1 MYVYSIIKAQK
12 EGLYMANAMQS
23 ENLLE
28 NELFKN
34 VYEKTP
40 DYVKNLKLMDF
51 DNKGEFV
58 FTLKKEHLK
67 PYDEVSNPEGLNLE
81 EWFANYAKEA
91 KVSTAGIRGPQNI
104 LFPQDTRFPIN
115 LVGIVLAT
123 LAKALV
129 AKEKYS
135 DKRIVKVAGCEVRYN
150 SKLFLDAIA
159 RIQAAQGIE
168 TLVPEGKQSIPIW
181 LASFLAFKLDLL
193 GGEYITSSHG
203 ISVKNAT
210 KDLNSQGSQ
219 YLPEESME
227 FVNKIQEI
235 FDYVKENG
243 TYEIKIAAE
252 DNPLIN
258 ESVMK
263 SLDDG
268 VDLYVEY
275 LKSGVAKSVNL
286 DLIKSFE
293 SKIAI
298 ENVGG
303 SAYRTLSRV
312 LKKLGIEDK
321 FVWFNTKED
330 PFFHSI
336 GKYDVTPKGEKAF
349 YDYSV
354 DATVIAKKPNGDK
367 FFPVIDTLHYDTK
380 LKDFPVGT
388 VVLITDPDHDRLTIT
403 QTESSSRIPELKKLG
418 VDYIELDSERV
429 LTVFTANQAF
439 LMLMDFWAK
448 QLKAENLWN
457 NHPRFMIKTTASAL
471 SWDEWA
477 TNNGVKVVNVPV
489 GFKEIANIM
498 KKVELK
504 LKNSPDADVIV
515 DDVFGNSINLGVNP
529 RLLFGGEESGGMIM
543 GTEELIKSQHDRRA
557 VAMREKSATEAIVVA
572 AALTAKLAKT
582 CKSLSEY
589 LLEVFEDNNIIG
601 RFDTRVDIAYYNESE
616 PDINKLK
623 AAKVEGEAL
632 RTKNDMFYLSMA
644 IAKRMDKLSLDDI
657 KTVLNDKFNADGL
670 NFDNLKSIKFVGD
683 GTYLEFDNKYIEI
696 RPSGTDAKTKA
707 YGGGLNKDEIEKYA
721 SVLGNYSGDRTEL
734 HKKYIPQATYEAC
747 KSDAMDFY
755 LKFVDKDANNEK
767 FEIPEYNF

>member
-1 MYVYSIIKAQK
+1 MVELKTSSVA
-12 EGLYMANAMQS
+12 
-23 ENLLE
+23 LE
-28 NELFKN
+28 NELFKS

-40 DYVKNLKLMDF
+40 DYIKNLDLMNF
-51 DNKGEFV
+51 DNDGEFS
-58 FTLKKEHLK
+58 FMLKREHLK
-67 PYDEVSNPEGLNLE
+67 PYDAVANPEGLNLE

-129 AKEKYS
+129 AVEKYPN
-135 DKRIVKVAGCEVRYN
+135 KRIVKVAGCEVRYN

-159 RIQAAQGIE
+159 RIQAANGIQ
-168 TLVPEGKQSIPIW
+168 TLVPVGRETIPIW

-235 FDYVKENG
+235 FDEVERNG
-243 TYEIKIAAE
+243 AYEIKIAAK

-258 ESVMK
+258 ETVLKSV
-263 SLDDG
+263 DDG
-268 VDLYVEY
+268 VDLYVDY
-275 LKSGVAKSVNL
+275 LKSGVAKDVNL
-286 DLIKSFE
+286 DMIKSFD
-293 SKIAI
+293 SKIII

-312 LKKLGIEDK
+312 LKKLGISEK
-321 FVWFNTKED
+321 FVWFNTEED

-354 DATVIAKKPNGDK
+354 DATVLAKRQDGTK
-367 FFPVIDTLHYDTK
+367 FFPVIDTLDYANK
-380 LKDFPVGT
+380 LKGYPIGT
-388 VVLITDPDHDRLTIT
+388 AVLITDPDHDRLTIT
-403 QTESSSRIPELKKLG
+403 QTESVARVEELKRLG
-418 VDYIELDSERV
+418 IDYILLDDEKV

-439 LMLMDFWAK
+439 LLLMDFWSA
-448 QLKAENLWN
+448 QLVKENLWN

-477 TNNGVKVVNVPV
+477 KSKGVQVVNVPV

-498 KKVELK
+498 KKVELQ
-504 LKNSPDADVIV
+504 LKNNPDKDVVV

-529 RLLFGGEESGGMIM
+529 RLVFGGEESGGMIM
-543 GTEELIKSQHDRRA
+543 GTEDLIESQNGRLA

-572 AALTAKLAKT
+572 SALLAQL
-582 CKSLSEY
+582 KSDGIYLSEY
-589 LLEVFEDNNIIG
+589 LEKVFDENDIKG
-601 RFDTRVDIAYYNESE
+601 RFDTRVDISYYNESE

-623 AAKVEGEAL
+623 QAKIQGEAL
-632 RTKNDMFYLSMA
+632 RTKNDMFYLSLA
-644 IAKRMDKLSLDDI
+644 IAKRKGLISLDDI
-657 KTVLNDKFNADGL
+657 KRILNDKFSSDGL
-670 NFDNLKSIKFVGD
+670 SFDSLKSIKFVGD
-683 GTYLEFDNKYIEI
+683 GTYLEFDDKYIEI

-707 YGGGLNKDEIEKYA
+707 YGGGLVKAEIEKFA
-721 SVLGNYSGDRTEL
+721 SVLGNYSGDRTQL
-734 HKKYIPQATYEAC
+734 HCEFVPENSYNNC
-747 KSDAMDFY
+747 KDDAMEYY
-755 LKFVDKDANNEK
+755 LAFVDKDANNEP
-767 FEIPEYNF
+767 FIVPEYKF

>member
-1 MYVYSIIKAQK
+1 MVELKTSD
-12 EGLYMANAMQS
+12 NV
-23 ENLLE
+23 LE
-28 NELFKN
+28 NELFKS
-34 VYEKTP
+34 VYDKTP
-40 DYVKNLKLMDF
+40 DYVKNLNLMDF
-51 DNKGEFV
+51 SQDGEFSFV
-58 FTLKKEHLK
+58 LKKEHLA
-67 PYDEVSNPEGLNLE
+67 PYDKDANPEGLNLE
-81 EWFANYAKEA
+81 DWFANYAKEA

-129 AKEKYS
+129 AKEKYA
-135 DKRIVKVAGCEVRYN
+135 DKRIIKVAGCEVRYN
-150 SKLFLDAIA
+150 SQLFLDAIA
-159 RIQAAQGIE
+159 RIQAANGIE
-168 TLVPEGKQSIPIW
+168 TLVPVGKKTIPIW

-227 FVNKIQEI
+227 FVDKIQKI
-235 FDYVKENG
+235 FDEVNKNG
-243 TYEIKIAAE
+243 SYEIKISAK

-263 SLDDG
+263 SIDDG

-275 LKSGVAKSVNL
+275 LKSGVAKDVNL
-286 DLIKSFE
+286 SLIKNFK
-293 SKIAI
+293 SKIVI

-312 LKKLGIEDK
+312 LKKLDIEDK
-321 FVWFNTKED
+321 FVWFNTEED

-354 DATVIAKKPNGDK
+354 DATVLAKKADGTK
-367 FFPVIDTLHYDTK
+367 FFPVIDTLHYDEK
-380 LKDFPVGT
+380 LKQYPIGT

-403 QTESSSRIPELKKLG
+403 QTESSDRISELKSLG
-418 VDYIELDSERV
+418 IDYIDFGDGRV

-448 QLKAENLWN
+448 QLKVQGLWE

-477 TNNGVKVVNVPV
+477 KNNGVKVVNVPV

-504 LKNSPDADVIV
+504 LKNNPKDNVVV
-515 DDVFGNSINLGVNP
+515 DDVFGNSIDLGVNP

-543 GTEELIKSQHDRRA
+543 GTEELIKSQHGRCA

-572 AALTAKLAKT
+572 SALVSKLAE
-582 CKSLSEY
+582 SGIYLSQY
-589 LLEVFEDNNIIG
+589 LKEVFSDNNIIG
-601 RFDTRVDIAYYNESE
+601 KFDTRVDIAYYNESE

-623 AAKVEGEAL
+623 EAKITGEAL

-644 IAKRMDKLSLDDI
+644 IAKRQELISLDDI
-657 KTVLNDKFNADGL
+657 KAVLNDNFNKDGL
-670 NFDNLKSIKFVGD
+670 SFDNLKSIKFVGD
-683 GTYLEFDNKYIEI
+683 GTYLEFDDKYIEI

-707 YGGGLNKDEIEKYA
+707 YGGGLDKSEIEKYA
-721 SVLGNYSGDRTEL
+721 TVLGNYSGDRTKKHIEL
-734 HKKYIPQATYEAC
+734 IPEKAYENC
-747 KSDAMDFY
+747 KQDAMDYY
-755 LKFVDKDANNEK
+755 LAFVDKDANNEP
-767 FEIPEYNF
+767 FVVPEYDF

>member
-1 MYVYSIIKAQK
+1 MTALIESNSV
-12 EGLYMANAMQS
+12 
-23 ENLLE
+23 LE
-28 NELFKN
+28 NELFKS
-34 VYEKTP
+34 VYDKTP
-40 DYVKNLKLMDF
+40 DYVKNLELMNF
-51 DNKGEFV
+51 DNEGEFTFV
-58 FTLKKEHLK
+58 LKKEHLK
-67 PYDEVSNPEGLNLE
+67 AYDSETNPHGLNLE
-81 EWFANYAKEA
+81 EWFENYAKEA

-129 AKEKYS
+129 AVEKYPN
-135 DKRIVKVAGCEVRYN
+135 KRILKVAGCEVRYN

-159 RIQAAQGIE
+159 RIQAANGIE
-168 TLVPEGKQSIPIW
+168 TLVPEGMKTIPIW

-227 FVNKIQEI
+227 FVNKIREI
-235 FDYVKENG
+235 FDEVNKNG
-243 TYEIKIAAE
+243 SYEIRISAK

-258 ESVMK
+258 QDAMRT
-263 SLDDG
+263 LNDG

-275 LKSGVAKSVNL
+275 LQSGVAKDVNL
-286 DLIKSFE
+286 DLIKAFD
-293 SKIAI
+293 SKIVI

-312 LKKLGIEDK
+312 LAKLGVSDK
-321 FVWFNTKED
+321 FVWFNTEED

-336 GKYDVTPKGEKAF
+336 GKYDLTPKGEKAF

-354 DATVIAKKPNGDK
+354 DATVLAKKSDGTK
-367 FFPVIDTLHYDTK
+367 FFPVIDTLHYEEK

-388 VVLITDPDHDRLTIT
+388 AVLITDPDHDRLTIT
-403 QTESSSRIPELKKLG
+403 QTESSDRIPALKALG
-418 VDYIELDSERV
+418 VDYIVLDPDRV

-439 LMLMDFWAK
+439 LMLMDFWSK
-448 QLKAENLWN
+448 QLKSENLWA

-477 TNNGVKVVNVPV
+477 ANNDVKVVNVPV

-504 LKNSPDADVIV
+504 LKNSPNEEVII
-515 DDVFGNSINLGVNP
+515 DDVFGTPVNLGVNP

-543 GTEELIKSQHDRRA
+543 GTEDLIESQHGRLA
-557 VAMREKSATEAIVVA
+557 VAMREKSATEAIIVA
-572 AALTAKLAKT
+572 SALVAKLKADGIY
-582 CKSLSEY
+582 LSQY
-589 LLEVFEDNNIIG
+589 LSDVFELNNIIG

-623 AAKVEGEAL
+623 ASKIEGEAL

-644 IAKRMDKLSLDDI
+644 IAKRKDKITLGDI
-657 KTVLNDKFNADGL
+657 KRILNDKFSSDGL
-670 NFDNLKSIKFVGD
+670 NFDNLKSVKFVGD
-683 GTYLEFDNKYIEI
+683 GTYLEFDDKYIEI

-707 YGGGLNKDEIEKYA
+707 YGGGLNKDNIETYA
-721 SVLGNYSGDRTEL
+721 TILGNYSGERTVL
-734 HKKYIPQATYEAC
+734 HKELISETDYENC
-747 KSDAMDFY
+747 KSDAMDYY
-755 LKFVDKDANNEK
+755 LNFVDKDANNEL
-767 FEIPEYNF
+767 FIIPEYDF

>member
-1 MYVYSIIKAQK
+1 MFDLKT
-12 EGLYMANAMQS
+12 S
-23 ENLLE
+23 ENFLE

-34 VYEKTP
+34 VYDKTP
-40 DYVKNLKLMDF
+40 DYVKNLNLMNF
-51 DNKGEFV
+51 DNDGEFS
-58 FTLKKEHLK
+58 FILKKEHLK
-67 PYDEVSNPEGLNLE
+67 PYDEVTNPEGLNLE

-129 AKEKYS
+129 ANEKYAG
-135 DKRIVKVAGCEVRYN
+135 KRIVKVAGCEVRYN

-159 RIQAAQGIE
+159 RIQAANGIQ
-168 TLVPEGKQSIPIW
+168 TLVPNGKQTIPIW

-227 FVNKIQEI
+227 FVNKIQQI
-235 FDYVKENG
+235 FDEVNEKG
-243 TYEIKIAAE
+243 SYEIKIAAN

-263 SLDDG
+263 SIDDG

-275 LKSGVAKSVNL
+275 LQSGVAKNVNL
-286 DLIKSFE
+286 GLIKSFD
-293 SKIAI
+293 SKIVI

-312 LKKLGIEDK
+312 LKNLGIDEK
-321 FVWFNTKED
+321 FVWFNVEED

-354 DATVIAKKPNGDK
+354 DATVLAKKSDGTK
-367 FFPVIDTLHYDTK
+367 FFPVIDTLHYDEK
-380 LKDFPVGT
+380 LKDYPVGT
-388 VVLITDPDHDRLTIT
+388 AVLITDPDHDRLTIT
-403 QTESSSRIPELKKLG
+403 QTESADRISEFKKLG
-418 VDYIELDSERV
+418 IDYIELGNNVV

-477 TNNGVKVVNVPV
+477 AKNDVKVVNVPV

-504 LKNSPDADVIV
+504 LKNSPQNEVIV
-515 DDVFGNSINLGVNP
+515 DDVFGNPIDLGINP

-543 GTEELIKSQHDRRA
+543 GTEDLIKSQHGRCA
-557 VAMREKSATEAIVVA
+557 VAMREKSATEAIIVA
-572 AALTAKLAKT
+572 SALISKLAQSGKY
-582 CKSLSEY
+582 LSQY
-589 LLEVFEDNNIIG
+589 LAEVFEDNNIIG

-623 AAKVEGEAL
+623 AAKIEGEAL

-644 IAKRMDKLSLDDI
+644 IAKRKGQISIDDI
-657 KTVLNDKFNADGL
+657 KGILNDKFAADGL
-670 NFDNLKSIKFVGD
+670 GFDNLKSIKFVGD

-707 YGGGLNKDEIEKYA
+707 YGGGLDKSEIEKYA
-721 SVLGNYSGDRTEL
+721 SILGNYSGDRTEL
-734 HKKYIPQATYEAC
+734 HQQLISEQTYENC
-747 KSDAMDFY
+747 KSDAMDYY
-755 LKFVDKDANNEK
+755 LAFVDKDANNEP
-767 FEIPEYNF
+767 FEIPEYKF

>member
-1 MYVYSIIKAQK
+1 MELKKSNVA
-12 EGLYMANAMQS
+12 
-23 ENLLE
+23 LE
-28 NELFKN
+28 NELFKS

-40 DYVKNLKLMDF
+40 DYIKSLDLMNF
-51 DNKGEFV
+51 DNDGEFS
-58 FTLKKEHLK
+58 FILKKEHLK
-67 PYDEVSNPEGLNLE
+67 PYDADKNPQGLNLE
-81 EWFANYAKEA
+81 EWFAGYAKEA

-129 AKEKYS
+129 AIEKYPN
-135 DKRIVKVAGCEVRYN
+135 KRIVKVAGCEVRYN

-159 RIQAAQGIE
+159 RIQAANGIE
-168 TLVPEGKQSIPIW
+168 TLVPEGRKTIPIW

-235 FDYVKENG
+235 FDTVNSVG
-243 TYEIKIAAE
+243 SYEIKISAKN
-252 DNPLIN
+252 NPLIN
-258 ESVMK
+258 EKAMVAI
-263 SLDDG
+263 DDG

-275 LKSGVAKSVNL
+275 LKSGVAKEVNL
-286 DLIKSFE
+286 SLIKSFE

-321 FVWFNTKED
+321 FVWFNTEED

-336 GKYDVTPKGEKAF
+336 GKYDKTPKGENAF

-354 DATVIAKKPNGDK
+354 DATVLGKKLDGTK
-367 FFPVIDTLHYDTK
+367 FFPVIETLHYDEK
-380 LKDFPVGT
+380 LADYPIGT

-403 QTESSSRIPELKKLG
+403 QTESANRVAELNKLG
-418 VDYIELDSERV
+418 IDYISLSEDKV

-439 LMLMDFWAK
+439 LLLMDFWAN
-448 QLKAENLWN
+448 QLKNEGLWQ

-477 TNNGVKVVNVPV
+477 AKNGVKVVNVPV

-504 LKNSPDADVIV
+504 LKNSPKEEVVV
-515 DDVFGNSINLGVNP
+515 DDVFGNPINLGVNP
-529 RLLFGGEESGGMIM
+529 RLVFAGEESGGMIM
-543 GTEELIKSQHDRRA
+543 GTEDLIVSQNGRCA

-572 AALTAKLAKT
+572 SALVAKLAKEGIY
-582 CKSLSEY
+582 LSQY
-589 LLEVFEDNNIIG
+589 LAQVFDMNEIVG
-601 RFDTRVDIAYYNESE
+601 RYDTRVDIAYYNESE

-623 AAKVEGEAL
+623 ESKIAGEAL
-632 RTKNDMFYLSMA
+632 RTKNDMFYLSLA
-644 IAKRMDKLSLDDI
+644 IANRKGAVAIADI
-657 KTVLNDKFNADGL
+657 RTVLNDKFAQDGL
-670 NFDNLKSIKFVGD
+670 RFDNLNAVKFVGD

-707 YGGGLNKDEIEKYA
+707 YGGGLDKAEIEKYA
-721 SVLGNYSGDRTEL
+721 SVLGNYSGDRTQKHCDL
-734 HKKYIPQATYEAC
+734 VPVDLYENC
-747 KSDAMDFY
+747 KGIAMDYY
-755 LKFVDKDANNEK
+755 LAFVDKDANNEP
-767 FEIPEYNF
+767 FVVPEYKF

>member
-1 MYVYSIIKAQK
+1 MVELKTSD
-12 EGLYMANAMQS
+12 NV
-23 ENLLE
+23 LE
-28 NELFKN
+28 NELFKS
-34 VYEKTP
+34 VYDKTP

-51 DNKGEFV
+51 SQDGEFSFV
-58 FTLKKEHLK
+58 LKREHLA
-67 PYDEVSNPEGLNLE
+67 PYDKDTNPEGLNLE
-81 EWFANYAKEA
+81 DWFANYAKEA

-129 AKEKYS
+129 AKEKYV
-135 DKRIVKVAGCEVRYN
+135 DKRIIKVAGCEVRYN
-150 SKLFLDAIA
+150 SQLFLDAIA
-159 RIQAAQGIE
+159 RIQAANGIE
-168 TLVPEGKQSIPIW
+168 TLVPVGKKTIPIW

-227 FVNKIQEI
+227 FVDKIQKI
-235 FDYVKENG
+235 FDEVNKNG
-243 TYEIKIAAE
+243 SYEIKISAK

-263 SLDDG
+263 SIDDG

-275 LKSGVAKSVNL
+275 LKSGVAKDVNL
-286 DLIKSFE
+286 NLIKNFK
-293 SKIAI
+293 SKIVI

-312 LKKLGIEDK
+312 LKKLDIEDK
-321 FVWFNTKED
+321 FVWFNTEED

-354 DATVIAKKPNGDK
+354 DATVLAKKADGTK
-367 FFPVIDTLHYDTK
+367 FFPVIDTLHYDEK
-380 LKDFPVGT
+380 LKQYPIGT

-403 QTESSSRIPELKKLG
+403 QTESSDRISELKSLG
-418 VDYIELDSERV
+418 IDYIDFGDGRV

-448 QLKAENLWN
+448 QLKVQGLWE

-477 TNNGVKVVNVPV
+477 KNNGVKVVNVPV

-504 LKNSPDADVIV
+504 LKNNPKDNVVV
-515 DDVFGNSINLGVNP
+515 DDVFGNSIDLGVNP

-543 GTEELIKSQHDRRA
+543 GTEELIKSQHGRCA

-572 AALTAKLAKT
+572 SALVSKLAE
-582 CKSLSEY
+582 SGIYLSQY
-589 LLEVFEDNNIIG
+589 LKEVFSDNNIIG
-601 RFDTRVDIAYYNESE
+601 KFDTRVDIAYYNESE

-623 AAKVEGEAL
+623 EAKITGEAL

-644 IAKRMDKLSLDDI
+644 IAKRQELISLDDI
-657 KTVLNDKFNADGL
+657 KAVLNDNFNKDGL
-670 NFDNLKSIKFVGD
+670 SFDNLKSIKFVGD
-683 GTYLEFDNKYIEI
+683 GTYLEFDDKYIEI

-707 YGGGLNKDEIEKYA
+707 YGGGLDKSEIEKYA
-721 SVLGNYSGDRTEL
+721 TVLGNYSGDRTKKHIEL
-734 HKKYIPQATYEAC
+734 IPEKAYENC
-747 KSDAMDFY
+747 KQDAMDYY
-755 LKFVDKDANNEK
+755 LAFVDKDANNEP
-767 FEIPEYNF
+767 FVVPEYDF

>member
-1 MYVYSIIKAQK
+1 MFEMKKSD
-12 EGLYMANAMQS
+12 NP
-23 ENLLE
+23 LE
-28 NELFKN
+28 NELFKS

-40 DYVKNLKLMDF
+40 EYVKHLNLMNF
-51 DNKGEFV
+51 DNKGEFSFV
-58 FTLKKEHLK
+58 LKKENLK
-67 PYDEVSNPEGLNLE
+67 PYDASSNPQGLNLE

-104 LFPQDTRFPIN
+104 LYPQDTRFPIN

-129 AKEKYS
+129 AREKYPN
-135 DKRIVKVAGCEVRYN
+135 KRIVKVAGCEVRYN
-150 SKLFLDAIA
+150 SQLFLDAIT

-168 TLVPEGKQSIPIW
+168 TLVPEGKKTIPIW

-210 KDLNSQGSQ
+210 KDLNCQGSQ

-235 FDYVKENG
+235 FDEVNAKG
-243 TYEIKIAAE
+243 FYEIKIAAT

-258 ESVMK
+258 ENVLKSV
-263 SLDDG
+263 DDG

-275 LKSGVAKSVNL
+275 LKSGVAQDCNL
-286 DLIKSFE
+286 DLIKNFK
-293 SKIAI
+293 SKIII

-312 LKKLGIEDK
+312 LKKLNISDK
-321 FVWFNTKED
+321 FDWFDVEED
-330 PFFHSI
+330 SFFHSI
-336 GKYDVTPKGEKAF
+336 GKYNVTPKGEKAF

-354 DATVIAKKPNGDK
+354 DATVIAKREDGTK
-367 FFPVIDTLHYDTK
+367 FFPVIDTMHYPER
-380 LKDFPVGT
+380 LKNYPVGT
-388 VVLITDPDHDRLTIT
+388 VILITDPDHDRLTIT
-403 QTESSSRIPELKKLG
+403 QTESVSRIAELEKLG
-418 VDYIELDSERV
+418 VDYINLNDDVV
-429 LTVFTANQAF
+429 LTVFSANQAF
-439 LMLMDFWAK
+439 LMLMDFWSK
-448 QLKAENLWN
+448 QLKAKNLWN

-477 TNNGVKVVNVPV
+477 KNNGVKVVNVPV

-504 LKNSPDADVIV
+504 LKNNPTESVVI
-515 DDVFGNSINLGVNP
+515 DDVFGNPIDLGINP
-529 RLLFGGEESGGMIM
+529 RLVFAGEESGGMIM
-543 GTEELIKSQHDRRA
+543 GTEELIKSEHGRCA
-557 VAMREKSATEAIVVA
+557 VAMREKSATEAIIVA
-572 AALTAKLAKT
+572 SSLVSQISEVNV
-582 CKSLSEY
+582 SLSQY
-589 LLEVFEDNNIIG
+589 LSNVFNSNNIIG

-623 AAKVEGEAL
+623 EAKVTGEAL
-632 RTKNDMFYLSMA
+632 RTKNDLFYLSLA
-644 IAKRMDKLSLDDI
+644 IAKKENIITLDDV
-657 KTVLNDKFNADGL
+657 KNVLNDRFRDKGL
-670 NFDNLKSIKFVGD
+670 IFDNLKSIKFVGD

-707 YGGGLNKDEIEKYA
+707 YGGGLNRADIEKYA
-721 SVLGNYSGDRTEL
+721 SVLGNYSGDRTYTHQSVVPEEFYDSA
-734 HKKYIPQATYEAC
+734 KDKAMTY
-747 KSDAMDFY
+747 Y
-755 LKFVDKDANNEK
+755 LKFVDKDANNEP
-767 FEIPEYNF
+767 FDIPDYNF

>member
-1 MYVYSIIKAQK
+1 MVELKTSD
-12 EGLYMANAMQS
+12 NV
-23 ENLLE
+23 LE
-28 NELFKN
+28 NELFKS
-34 VYEKTP
+34 VYDKTP
-40 DYVKNLKLMDF
+40 DYVKNLNLMDF
-51 DNKGEFV
+51 SQDGEFSFV
-58 FTLKKEHLK
+58 LKKEHLA
-67 PYDEVSNPEGLNLE
+67 PYDKDTNPEGLNLE
-81 EWFANYAKEA
+81 DWFANYAKEA

-129 AKEKYS
+129 AKEKYA
-135 DKRIVKVAGCEVRYN
+135 DKRIIKVAGCEVRYN
-150 SKLFLDAIA
+150 SQLFLDAIA
-159 RIQAAQGIE
+159 RIQAANGIE
-168 TLVPEGKQSIPIW
+168 TLVPVGKKTIPIW

-227 FVNKIQEI
+227 FVDKIQKI
-235 FDYVKENG
+235 FDEVNKNG
-243 TYEIKIAAE
+243 SYEIKISAK

-263 SLDDG
+263 SIDDG

-275 LKSGVAKSVNL
+275 LKSGVAKDANL
-286 DLIKSFE
+286 SLIKNFK
-293 SKIAI
+293 SKIVI

-312 LKKLGIEDK
+312 LKKLDIEDK
-321 FVWFNTKED
+321 FVWFNTEED

-354 DATVIAKKPNGDK
+354 DATVLAKKADGTK
-367 FFPVIDTLHYDTK
+367 FFPVIDTLHYDEK
-380 LKDFPVGT
+380 LKQYPIGT
-388 VVLITDPDHDRLTIT
+388 VVLITNPDHDRLTIT
-403 QTESSSRIPELKKLG
+403 QTESSDRISELKSLG
-418 VDYIELDSERV
+418 IDYIDFGDGRV

-448 QLKAENLWN
+448 QLKVQGLWE

-477 TNNGVKVVNVPV
+477 KNNGVKVVNVPV

-504 LKNSPDADVIV
+504 LKNNPKDNVVV
-515 DDVFGNSINLGVNP
+515 DDVFGNSIDLGINP

-543 GTEELIKSQHDRRA
+543 GTEELIKSQHGRCA

-572 AALTAKLAKT
+572 SALVSKLAE
-582 CKSLSEY
+582 SGIYLSQY
-589 LLEVFEDNNIIG
+589 LKEVFSDNNIVG
-601 RFDTRVDIAYYNESE
+601 KFDTRVDIAYYNESE

-623 AAKVEGEAL
+623 EAKITGEAL

-644 IAKRMDKLSLDDI
+644 IAKRQEIISLDDI
-657 KTVLNDKFNADGL
+657 KAVLNDNFNKDGL
-670 NFDNLKSIKFVGD
+670 SFDNLKSIKFVGD
-683 GTYLEFDNKYIEI
+683 GTYLEFDDKYIEI

-707 YGGGLNKDEIEKYA
+707 YGGGLDKSEIEKYA
-721 SVLGNYSGDRTEL
+721 TVLGNYSGDRTKKHIEL
-734 HKKYIPQATYEAC
+734 ISEKAYENC
-747 KSDAMDFY
+747 KQDAMDYY
-755 LKFVDKDANNEK
+755 LAFVDKDANNEP
-767 FEIPEYNF
+767 FVVPEYDF

>member
-1 MYVYSIIKAQK
+1 MVELKTSD
-12 EGLYMANAMQS
+12 NV
-23 ENLLE
+23 LE
-28 NELFKN
+28 NELFKS
-34 VYEKTP
+34 VYDKTP

-51 DNKGEFV
+51 SQDGEFSFV
-58 FTLKKEHLK
+58 LKKEHLA
-67 PYDEVSNPEGLNLE
+67 PYDKDTNPEGLNLE
-81 EWFANYAKEA
+81 DWFANYAKEA

-129 AKEKYS
+129 AKEKYA
-135 DKRIVKVAGCEVRYN
+135 DKRIIKVAGCEVRYN
-150 SKLFLDAIA
+150 SQLFLDAIA
-159 RIQAAQGIE
+159 RIQSANGIE
-168 TLVPEGKQSIPIW
+168 TLVPVGKKTIPIW

-227 FVNKIQEI
+227 FVDKIQKI
-235 FDYVKENG
+235 FDEVNKNG
-243 TYEIKIAAE
+243 SYEIKISAK

-263 SLDDG
+263 SIDDG

-275 LKSGVAKSVNL
+275 LKSGVAKDVNL
-286 DLIKSFE
+286 NLIKNFK
-293 SKIAI
+293 SKIVI

-312 LKKLGIEDK
+312 LKKLDIEDK
-321 FVWFNTKED
+321 FVWFNTEED

-354 DATVIAKKPNGDK
+354 DATVLAKKADGTK
-367 FFPVIDTLHYDTK
+367 FFPVIDTLHYDEK
-380 LKDFPVGT
+380 LKQYPIGT

-403 QTESSSRIPELKKLG
+403 QTESSDRISELKSLG
-418 VDYIELDSERV
+418 IDYIDFGDGRV

-448 QLKAENLWN
+448 QLKVQGLWE

-477 TNNGVKVVNVPV
+477 KNNGVKVVNVPV

-504 LKNSPDADVIV
+504 LKNNPKDNVVV
-515 DDVFGNSINLGVNP
+515 DDVFGNSIDLGINP

-543 GTEELIKSQHDRRA
+543 GTEELIKSQHGRCA

-572 AALTAKLAKT
+572 SALVSKLAE
-582 CKSLSEY
+582 SGIYLSQY
-589 LLEVFEDNNIIG
+589 LKEVFSDNNIIG
-601 RFDTRVDIAYYNESE
+601 KFDTRVDIAYYNESE

-623 AAKVEGEAL
+623 EAKITGEAL

-644 IAKRMDKLSLDDI
+644 IAKRQELISLDDI
-657 KTVLNDKFNADGL
+657 KAVLNDNFNKDGL
-670 NFDNLKSIKFVGD
+670 SFDNLKSIKFVGD
-683 GTYLEFDNKYIEI
+683 GTYLEFDDKYIEI

-707 YGGGLNKDEIEKYA
+707 YGGGLDKSEIEKYA
-721 SVLGNYSGDRTEL
+721 TVLGNYSGDRTKKHIEL
-734 HKKYIPQATYEAC
+734 IPEKAYENC
-747 KSDAMDFY
+747 KQDAMDYY
-755 LKFVDKDANNEK
+755 LAFVDKDANNEP
-767 FEIPEYNF
+767 FVVPEYDF

>member
-1 MYVYSIIKAQK
+1 MVELKTSD
-12 EGLYMANAMQS
+12 NV
-23 ENLLE
+23 LE
-28 NELFKN
+28 NELFKS
-34 VYEKTP
+34 VYDKTP
-40 DYVKNLKLMDF
+40 DYVKNLNLMDF
-51 DNKGEFV
+51 SQDGEFSFV
-58 FTLKKEHLK
+58 LKKEHLA
-67 PYDEVSNPEGLNLE
+67 PYDKDTNPQGLNLE
-81 EWFANYAKEA
+81 DWFANYAKEA

-123 LAKALV
+123 LAKSLV

-150 SKLFLDAIA
+150 SQLFLDAIA
-159 RIQAAQGIE
+159 RIQAANGIE
-168 TLVPEGKQSIPIW
+168 TLVPVGKKTIPIW

-235 FDYVKENG
+235 FDEVKKNG
-243 TYEIKIAAE
+243 SYEIKISAK

-263 SLDDG
+263 SIDDG

-275 LKSGVAKSVNL
+275 LKSGVAKDVNL
-286 DLIKSFE
+286 NLIKNFKSE
-293 SKIAI
+293 IAI

-321 FVWFNTKED
+321 FVWFNTEED

-354 DATVIAKKPNGDK
+354 DATVLAKKADGTK
-367 FFPVIDTLHYDTK
+367 FFPVIDTLHYDEK
-380 LKDFPVGT
+380 LKEYPVGT

-403 QTESSSRIPELKKLG
+403 QTESSDRIPELKSLG
-418 VDYIELDSERV
+418 IDYIEFGDGRV

-439 LMLMDFWAK
+439 LMLMDFWSK
-448 QLKAENLWN
+448 QLKTQGLWE

-477 TNNGVKVVNVPV
+477 KNNGIKVVNVPV

-504 LKNSPDADVIV
+504 LKNNPNDSVVV
-515 DDVFGNSINLGVNP
+515 DDVFGNSIDLGVNP

-543 GTEELIKSQHDRRA
+543 GTEELIKSQHGRCA

-572 AALTAKLAKT
+572 SALVSKLAE
-582 CKSLSEY
+582 SGIYLSQY
-589 LLEVFEDNNIIG
+589 LKEVFSDNKIIG
-601 RFDTRVDIAYYNESE
+601 KFDTRVDIAYYNESE

-623 AAKVEGEAL
+623 EAKVAGEAL

-644 IAKRMDKLSLDDI
+644 IAKRQGIISLDDI
-657 KTVLNDKFNADGL
+657 KTVLNDNFNKDGL
-670 NFDNLKSIKFVGD
+670 SFDNLKSIKFVGD

-707 YGGGLNKDEIEKYA
+707 YGGGLDKSEIEKYA
-721 SVLGNYSGDRTEL
+721 TVLGNYSGDRTQKHIEL
-734 HKKYIPQATYEAC
+734 IPEKSYENC
-747 KSDAMDFY
+747 KQDAMDYY
-755 LKFVDKDANNEK
+755 LAFVDKDANNEP
-767 FEIPEYNF
+767 FVVPEYDF

>member
-1 MYVYSIIKAQK
+1 MVELKTSSVA
-12 EGLYMANAMQS
+12 
-23 ENLLE
+23 LE
-28 NELFKN
+28 NELFKS
-34 VYEKTP
+34 VYDKTP
-40 DYVKNLKLMDF
+40 DYIKNLDLMNF
-51 DNKGEFV
+51 DNDGEFS
-58 FTLKKEHLK
+58 FMLKREHLK
-67 PYDEVSNPEGLNLE
+67 PYDAVTNPEGLNLE

-129 AKEKYS
+129 AVEKYPN
-135 DKRIVKVAGCEVRYN
+135 KRIVKVAGCEVRYN

-159 RIQAAQGIE
+159 RIQAANGIQ
-168 TLVPEGKQSIPIW
+168 TLVPVGRETIPIW

-235 FDYVKENG
+235 FDEVERNG
-243 TYEIKIAAE
+243 AYEIKIAAK

-258 ESVMK
+258 ETVLKSV
-263 SLDDG
+263 DDG
-268 VDLYVEY
+268 VDLYVDY
-275 LKSGVAKSVNL
+275 LKSGVAKDVNL
-286 DLIKSFE
+286 DMIKSFD
-293 SKIAI
+293 SKIII

-312 LKKLGIEDK
+312 LKKLGISEK
-321 FVWFNTKED
+321 FVWFNTEED

-354 DATVIAKKPNGDK
+354 DATVLAKKQDGTK
-367 FFPVIDTLHYDTK
+367 FFPVIDTLDYANK
-380 LKDFPVGT
+380 LKGYPIGT
-388 VVLITDPDHDRLTIT
+388 AILITDPDHDRLTIT
-403 QTESSSRIPELKKLG
+403 QTESVVRVEELKRLG
-418 VDYIELDSERV
+418 IDYIILDDEKV

-439 LMLMDFWAK
+439 LLLMDFWSA
-448 QLKAENLWN
+448 QLVKENLWN

-477 TNNGVKVVNVPV
+477 KSKGVQVVNVPV

-498 KKVELK
+498 KKVELQ
-504 LKNSPDADVIV
+504 LKNNPDKDVVV

-529 RLLFGGEESGGMIM
+529 RLVFGGEESGGMIM
-543 GTEELIKSQHDRRA
+543 GTEDLIESQNGRLA

-572 AALTAKLAKT
+572 SALLAQL
-582 CKSLSEY
+582 KSDGIYLSEY
-589 LLEVFEDNNIIG
+589 LEKVFDENDIKG
-601 RFDTRVDIAYYNESE
+601 RFDTRVDISYYNESE

-623 AAKVEGEAL
+623 QAKIEGEAL
-632 RTKNDMFYLSMA
+632 RTKNDMFYLSLA
-644 IAKRMDKLSLDDI
+644 IAKRKGLISLDDI
-657 KTVLNDKFNADGL
+657 KRILNVKFSADGL
-670 NFDNLKSIKFVGD
+670 SFDSLKSIKFVGD
-683 GTYLEFDNKYIEI
+683 GTYLEFDDKYIEI

-707 YGGGLNKDEIEKYA
+707 YGGGLVKAEIEKFA
-721 SVLGNYSGDRTEL
+721 SVLGNYSGDRTQLHCEL
-734 HKKYIPQATYEAC
+734 VPENSYNNC
-747 KSDAMDFY
+747 KDDAMEYY
-755 LKFVDKDANNEK
+755 LAFVDKDANNEP
-767 FEIPEYNF
+767 FIVPEYKF

>member
-1 MYVYSIIKAQK
+1 MVELKTSSIA
-12 EGLYMANAMQS
+12 
-23 ENLLE
+23 LE
-28 NELFKN
+28 NELFKS
-34 VYEKTP
+34 VYDKTP
-40 DYVKNLKLMDF
+40 DYVKNLDLMNF
-51 DNKGEFV
+51 DNEGEFSFV
-58 FTLKKEHLK
+58 LKREHLK
-67 PYDEVSNPEGLNLE
+67 PYDEISNPEGLNLE

-129 AKEKYS
+129 AVEKYPN
-135 DKRIVKVAGCEVRYN
+135 KRIVKVAGCEVRYN

-159 RIQAAQGIE
+159 RIQAANGIQ
-168 TLVPEGKQSIPIW
+168 TLVPSGKETIPIW

-235 FDYVKENG
+235 FNEVERNG
-243 TYEIKIAAE
+243 SYEIKISAKN
-252 DNPLIN
+252 NPLIN
-258 ESVMK
+258 ESVLK
-263 SLDDG
+263 AVDDG
-268 VDLYVEY
+268 VDLYVDY
-275 LKSGVAKSVNL
+275 LKSGVAKDVNL
-286 DLIKSFE
+286 DMIKAFD
-293 SKIAI
+293 SKIVI

-312 LKKLGIEDK
+312 LSKLGISEK
-321 FVWFNTKED
+321 FVWFNTEED

-354 DATVIAKKPNGDK
+354 DATVLAKKADGTK
-367 FFPVIDTLHYDTK
+367 FFPVIDTLDYSNK
-380 LKDFPVGT
+380 LKDYPVGT
-388 VVLITDPDHDRLTIT
+388 AVLITDPDHDRLTIT
-403 QTESSSRIPELKKLG
+403 QTESITRVEELKRLG
-418 VDYIELDSERV
+418 LDYIVLDDEKV

-439 LMLMDFWAK
+439 LLLMDFWSA
-448 QLKAENLWN
+448 QLVKENLWN

-477 TNNGVKVVNVPV
+477 RSKGVQVVNVPV

-498 KKVELK
+498 KKVELQ
-504 LKNSPDADVIV
+504 LKNNPDKEVVV
-515 DDVFGNSINLGVNP
+515 DDVFGNSINLGVDP
-529 RLLFGGEESGGMIM
+529 RLVFGGEESGGMIM
-543 GTEELIKSQHDRRA
+543 GTEDLIESQNGRLA

-572 AALTAKLAKT
+572 SALIAQL
-582 CKSLSEY
+582 KSDGIYLSEY
-589 LLEVFEDNNIIG
+589 LERVFNENDIKG
-601 RFDTRVDIAYYNESE
+601 RFDTRVDISYYNESE

-623 AAKVEGEAL
+623 QAKIEGEAL
-632 RTKNDMFYLSMA
+632 RTKNDMFYLSLA
-644 IAKRMDKLSLDDI
+644 IAKRKGLISLDDI
-657 KTVLNDKFNADGL
+657 KRILNDKFNADGL
-670 NFDNLKSIKFVGD
+670 SFDSLKSIKFVGD
-683 GTYLEFDNKYIEI
+683 GTYLEFDDKYIEI

-707 YGGGLNKDEIEKYA
+707 YGGGLVKAEIEKFA
-721 SVLGNYSGDRTEL
+721 SILGNYSGDRTALHCEL
-734 HKKYIPQATYEAC
+734 VPENSYSNC
-747 KSDAMDFY
+747 KEDAMEYY
-755 LKFVDKDANNEK
+755 LAFVDKDANNEP
-767 FEIPEYNF
+767 FVIPEYKF

>member
-1 MYVYSIIKAQK
+1 MFELKT
-12 EGLYMANAMQS
+12 S
-23 ENLLE
+23 ENVLE

-34 VYEKTP
+34 VYDKTP
-40 DYVKNLKLMDF
+40 DYVKNLDLLNF
-51 DNKGEFV
+51 DNNGEFS
-58 FTLKKEHLK
+58 FILKAEHLL
-67 PYDEVSNPEGLNLE
+67 PYDADSNPEGLNLE
-81 EWFANYAKEA
+81 EWFAGYAKEA

-104 LFPQDTRFPIN
+104 LYPQDTRFPIN

-129 AKEKYS
+129 ANEKYYG
-135 DKRIVKVAGCEVRYN
+135 KRIVKVAGCEVRYN
-150 SKLFLDAIA
+150 SKMFLDAIA
-159 RIQAAQGIE
+159 RIQAANGIQ
-168 TLVPEGKQSIPIW
+168 TLVPSGKQTIPIW
-181 LASFLAFKLDLL
+181 LASFLAFKMDLL

-227 FVNKIQEI
+227 FVRKIQEI
-235 FDYVKENG
+235 FDEVRKNG
-243 TYEIKIAAE
+243 SYEIKIAAE
-252 DNPLIN
+252 NNPLIN
-258 ESVMK
+258 ENVMK
-263 SLDDG
+263 SIDDG

-275 LKSGVAKSVNL
+275 LKSGVAKDINL
-286 DLIKSFE
+286 DLIKSFNA
-293 SKIAI
+293 KIAI

-312 LKKLGIEDK
+312 LKKLGIEEK
-321 FVWFNTKED
+321 FVWFNIEED

-336 GKYDVTPKGEKAF
+336 GKYDITPKGEKAF

-354 DATVIAKKPNGDK
+354 DATVLAKKQDGTK
-367 FFPVIDTLHYDTK
+367 FFPVIETLHYDEK
-380 LKDFPVGT
+380 LKDYPVGT
-388 VVLITDPDHDRLTIT
+388 AVLITDPDHDRLTIA
-403 QTESSSRIPELKKLG
+403 QTESADRIPELQKLG
-418 VDYIELDSERV
+418 IDYVELGNGTV

-448 QLKAENLWN
+448 QLKSQKLWN
-457 NHPRFMIKTTASAL
+457 NNPRFMVKTTASAL

-477 TNNGVKVVNVPV
+477 ARNDVKVVNVPV

-504 LKNSPDADVIV
+504 LKNAPEAEVVV

-543 GTEELIKSQHDRRA
+543 GTEDLIKSQHGRFA
-557 VAMREKSATEAIVVA
+557 VAMREKSATEAIIVA
-572 AALTAKLAKT
+572 SALLAKLAESGKY
-582 CKSLSEY
+582 LSQY
-589 LLEVFEDNNIIG
+589 LADVFEENNIIG

-623 AAKVEGEAL
+623 AAKIEGEAL

-644 IAKRMDKLSLDDI
+644 IAKRKDVISLDDI
-657 KTVLNDKFNADGL
+657 KEVLNGKFSVEGL

-707 YGGGLNKDEIEKYA
+707 YGGGLDKAEIEKYA
-721 SVLGNYSGDRTEL
+721 SLLGNYSGDRTEL
-734 HKKYIPQATYEAC
+734 HKKYIPEELYEKC
-747 KSDAMDFY
+747 KQDAMDYY
-755 LKFVDKDANNEK
+755 LAFVDKDANNEP
-767 FEIPEYNF
+767 FEIPEYSF

>member
-1 MYVYSIIKAQK
+1 MVELKTS
-12 EGLYMANAMQS
+12 N
-23 ENLLE
+23 NVLE
-28 NELFKN
+28 NELFKS
-34 VYEKTP
+34 VYDKTP
-40 DYVKNLKLMDF
+40 DYVKNLNLMDF
-51 DNKGEFV
+51 SQDGEFSFV
-58 FTLKKEHLK
+58 LKKEHLA
-67 PYDEVSNPEGLNLE
+67 PYDKDTNPEGLNLE
-81 EWFANYAKEA
+81 DWFANYAKEA

-129 AKEKYS
+129 AKEKYA
-135 DKRIVKVAGCEVRYN
+135 DKRIIKVAGCEVRYN
-150 SKLFLDAIA
+150 SQLFLDAIA
-159 RIQAAQGIE
+159 RIQAANGIE
-168 TLVPEGKQSIPIW
+168 TLVPVGKKTIPIW

-227 FVNKIQEI
+227 FVDKIQKI
-235 FDYVKENG
+235 FDEVNKNG
-243 TYEIKIAAE
+243 SYEIKISAK

-263 SLDDG
+263 SIDDG

-275 LKSGVAKSVNL
+275 LKSGVAKDVNL
-286 DLIKSFE
+286 SLIKNFK
-293 SKIAI
+293 SKIVI

-312 LKKLGIEDK
+312 LKKLDIEDK
-321 FVWFNTKED
+321 FVWFNTEED

-336 GKYDVTPKGEKAF
+336 GKCDVTPKGEKAF

-354 DATVIAKKPNGDK
+354 DATVLAKKADGTK
-367 FFPVIDTLHYDTK
+367 FFPVIDTLHYDEK
-380 LKDFPVGT
+380 LKQYPIGT

-403 QTESSSRIPELKKLG
+403 QTESSDRISELKSLG
-418 VDYIELDSERV
+418 IDYIDFGDGRV

-448 QLKAENLWN
+448 QLKVQGLWE

-477 TNNGVKVVNVPV
+477 KNNGVKVVNVPV

-504 LKNSPDADVIV
+504 LKNNPKDNVVV
-515 DDVFGNSINLGVNP
+515 DDVFGNSIDLGINP

-543 GTEELIKSQHDRRA
+543 GTEELIKSQHGRCA

-572 AALTAKLAKT
+572 SALVSKLAE
-582 CKSLSEY
+582 SGIYLSQY
-589 LLEVFEDNNIIG
+589 LKEVFSDNNIIG
-601 RFDTRVDIAYYNESE
+601 KFDTRVDIAYYNESE

-623 AAKVEGEAL
+623 EAKITGEAL

-644 IAKRMDKLSLDDI
+644 IAKRQELISLNDI
-657 KTVLNDKFNADGL
+657 KALLNDNFNKDGL
-670 NFDNLKSIKFVGD
+670 SFDNLKSIKFVGD
-683 GTYLEFDNKYIEI
+683 GTYLEFDDKYIEI

-707 YGGGLNKDEIEKYA
+707 YGGGLDKSEIEKYA
-721 SVLGNYSGDRTEL
+721 TVLGNYSGDRTKKHIEL
-734 HKKYIPQATYEAC
+734 IPEKAYENC
-747 KSDAMDFY
+747 KQDAMDYY
-755 LKFVDKDANNEK
+755 LAFVDKDANNEP
-767 FEIPEYNF
+767 FVVPEYDF

>member
-1 MYVYSIIKAQK
+1 MFELKT
-12 EGLYMANAMQS
+12 S
-23 ENLLE
+23 ENVLE
-28 NELFKN
+28 NELFKS
-34 VYEKTP
+34 VYDKTP
-40 DYVKNLKLMDF
+40 DYIKNLDLMNF
-51 DNKGEFV
+51 DNSGEVSFI
-58 FTLKKEHLK
+58 LKKEHLN
-67 PYDEVSNPEGLNLE
+67 PYDEVSNPQGLNLE

-129 AKEKYS
+129 ANEKYPN
-135 DKRIVKVAGCEVRYN
+135 KRIVKVAGCEVRYN

-159 RIQAAQGIE
+159 RIQAANGIQ
-168 TLVPEGKQSIPIW
+168 TLVPNEKQTIPIW

-227 FVNKIQEI
+227 FVNKIQQI

-243 TYEIKIAAE
+243 SYEIKIAAS

-263 SLDDG
+263 SIDDG

-275 LKSGVAKSVNL
+275 LKSGVAKNVNL
-286 DLIKSFE
+286 DLIKSFD
-293 SKIAI
+293 SKIVI

-312 LKKLGIEDK
+312 LKNLDIDDK
-321 FVWFNTKED
+321 FVWFNVEED

-354 DATVIAKKPNGDK
+354 DATVLAKKPDGTK
-367 FFPVIDTLHYDTK
+367 FFPVIDTLHYDEK
-380 LKDFPVGT
+380 LKNYPVGT
-388 VVLITDPDHDRLTIT
+388 SVLITDPDHDRLTIT
-403 QTESSSRIPELKKLG
+403 QTESADKIPELQKLG
-418 VDYIELDSERV
+418 IDYIELGNNVV

-439 LMLMDFWAK
+439 LMLMDFWSK
-448 QLKAENLWN
+448 QLKNENLWN

-477 TNNGVKVVNVPV
+477 AKNDVKVVNVPV

-504 LKNSPDADVIV
+504 LKNNPEGEVVV
-515 DDVFGNSINLGVNP
+515 DDVFGNSINLGKNP

-543 GTEELIKSQHDRRA
+543 GTEELIKSQHGRCA
-557 VAMREKSATEAIVVA
+557 VAMREKSATEAIIVA
-572 AALTAKLAKT
+572 SALIARLAQTGKY
-582 CKSLSEY
+582 LSQY
-589 LLEVFEDNNIIG
+589 LSEVFEDNDIIG

-623 AAKVEGEAL
+623 AAKIEGEAL

-644 IAKRMDKLSLDDI
+644 IAKRKGELSLDGIKDI
-657 KTVLNDKFNADGL
+657 LNDKFAGEGL

-683 GTYLEFDNKYIEI
+683 GTYLEFGNKYIEI

-707 YGGGLNKDEIEKYA
+707 YGGGLDKSEIEKYA
-721 SVLGNYSGDRTEL
+721 SILGNYSGDRTERHMQL
-734 HKKYIPQATYEAC
+734 ISAETYENC
-747 KSDAMDFY
+747 KSDAMDYY
-755 LKFVDKDANNEK
+755 LAFVDKDANNEP
-767 FEIPEYNF
+767 FEIPEYEF

>member
-1 MYVYSIIKAQK
+1 MVELKTSD
-12 EGLYMANAMQS
+12 NV
-23 ENLLE
+23 LE
-28 NELFKN
+28 NELFKS
-34 VYEKTP
+34 VYDKTP
-40 DYVKNLKLMDF
+40 DYVKNLNLMDF
-51 DNKGEFV
+51 SQDGEFSFV
-58 FTLKKEHLK
+58 LKKEHLA
-67 PYDEVSNPEGLNLE
+67 PYDKDTNPEGLNLE
-81 EWFANYAKEA
+81 DWFANYAKEA

-129 AKEKYS
+129 AKEKYA
-135 DKRIVKVAGCEVRYN
+135 DKRIIKVAGCEVRYN
-150 SKLFLDAIA
+150 SQLFLDAIA
-159 RIQAAQGIE
+159 RIQAANGIE
-168 TLVPEGKQSIPIW
+168 TLVPVGKKTIPIW

-227 FVNKIQEI
+227 FVDKIQKI
-235 FDYVKENG
+235 FDEVNKNG
-243 TYEIKIAAE
+243 SYEIKISAK

-263 SLDDG
+263 SIDDG

-275 LKSGVAKSVNL
+275 LKSGVAKDVNL
-286 DLIKSFE
+286 SLIKNFK
-293 SKIAI
+293 SKIVI

-321 FVWFNTKED
+321 FVWFNTEED

-354 DATVIAKKPNGDK
+354 DATVLAKKADGTK
-367 FFPVIDTLHYDTK
+367 FFPVIDTLHYDEK
-380 LKDFPVGT
+380 LKQYPIGT

-403 QTESSSRIPELKKLG
+403 QTESSDRISELKSLG
-418 VDYIELDSERV
+418 IDYIDFGDGRV

-448 QLKAENLWN
+448 QLKVQGLWE

-477 TNNGVKVVNVPV
+477 KNNGVKVVNVPV
-489 GFKEIANIM
+489 GFKEIANVM

-504 LKNSPDADVIV
+504 LKNNPKDNVVV
-515 DDVFGNSINLGVNP
+515 DDVFGNSIDLGINP

-543 GTEELIKSQHDRRA
+543 GTEELIKSQHGRCA

-572 AALTAKLAKT
+572 SALVSKLAE
-582 CKSLSEY
+582 SGIYLSQY
-589 LLEVFEDNNIIG
+589 LKEVFSDNNIIG
-601 RFDTRVDIAYYNESE
+601 KFDTRVDIAYYNESE

-623 AAKVEGEAL
+623 EAKITGEAL

-644 IAKRMDKLSLDDI
+644 IAKRQEIISLNDI
-657 KTVLNDKFNADGL
+657 KVVLNDNFNKDGL
-670 NFDNLKSIKFVGD
+670 SFDNLKSIKFVGD
-683 GTYLEFDNKYIEI
+683 GTYLEFDDKYIEI

-707 YGGGLNKDEIEKYA
+707 YGGGLDKSEIEKYA
-721 SVLGNYSGDRTEL
+721 TVLGNYSGDRTKKHIEL
-734 HKKYIPQATYEAC
+734 IPEKAYENC
-747 KSDAMDFY
+747 KQDAMDYY
-755 LKFVDKDANNEK
+755 LAFVDKDANNEP
-767 FEIPEYNF
+767 FVVPEYDF